1 MAESTN
7 LATIFLLDKS
17 YFRVQRQHFRG
28 YFFVKKISAHFIFV
42 IDPVS
47 ANHCLVFFYSC
58 SFFCTLYLMILLDKC
73 QMKSFKNI
81 KIVIRVKLV
90 CLKKSLFWKKLLFE
104 KKLCFQKKIWKL
116 FFEKTVIWNKNFFGE
131 KKLFIEKKFFLK
143 ENFLEKTLFFWKAIF
158 RKIFKKIFSPLVPN

>member
-28 YFFVKKISAHFIFV
+28 YFFVKKISAHFTFV

-58 SFFCTLYLMILLDKC
+58 SFFCALYLTILLDKC

-81 KIVIRVKLV
+81 KIVIKVKLV
-90 CLKKSLFWKKLLFE
+90 CLKKSLFWKKLLL
-104 KKLCFQKKIWKL
+104 KKNYAFKKK
-116 FFEKTVIWNKNFFGE
+116 FKNFFL
-131 KKLFIEKKFFLK
+131 KKLSFETKIFLGRK
-143 ENFLEKTLFFWKAIF
+143 NFLLKRNFF
-158 RKIFKKIFSPLVPN
+158 